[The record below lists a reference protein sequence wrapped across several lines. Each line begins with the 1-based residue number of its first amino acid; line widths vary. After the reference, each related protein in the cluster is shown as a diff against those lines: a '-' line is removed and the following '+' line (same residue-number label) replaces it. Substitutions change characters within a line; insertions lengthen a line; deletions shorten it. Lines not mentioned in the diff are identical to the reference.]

1 MKEYTMALPSLSKA
15 IATTKNP
22 LLTTTLAFL
31 LVALAFVP
39 EIALAQVSE
48 TQDKVCGF
56 FGGISTILNAA
67 SIVVV
72 TVAVIFSGYQIA
84 FAHKRISDV
93 TPPLLGGVLIGA
105 AAQIAKMVVQGK
117 DGTSTASAGAGSC
130 SATGFMMDAVNTAMH
145 LLHLHA

>member
-1 MKEYTMALPSLSKA
+1 MALPSLSKA
-15 IATTKNP
+15 FAQTKNP

-31 LVALAFVP
+31 AVTLAFVP
-39 EIALAQVSE
+39 DLALAQVGE
-48 TQDKVCGF
+48 TQTKVCGF
-56 FGGISTILNAA
+56 FGGINTILNAA

-105 AAQIAKMVVQGK
+105 AAQIARMVVSGDDK
-117 DGTSTASAGAGSC
+117 TSTGQCGP
-130 SATGFMMDAVNTAMH
+130 TGFMMEAINTAMH
-145 LLHLHA
+145 LLHFHA

>member
-1 MKEYTMALPSLSKA
+1 MSLPSLSKA

-22 LLTTTLAFL
+22 LLTTALAFL
-31 LVALAFVP
+31 FVALAFVP
-39 EIALAQVSE
+39 EIALAQVSD

-56 FGGISTILNAA
+56 FGGINTILNAA

-117 DGTSTASAGAGSC
+117 DGSGTSAAGGSC
-130 SATGFMMDAVNTAMH
+130 SSTGFLMDAANAAMH
-145 LLHLHA
+145 LLHFHA

>member
-1 MKEYTMALPSLSKA
+1 MALPSFSKA
-15 IATTKNP
+15 IAQTKNP

-31 LVALAFVP
+31 AVALAFVP
-39 EIALAQVSE
+39 ELALAQVGE
-48 TQDKVCGF
+48 TQTKVCGF

-93 TPPLLGGVLIGA
+93 TPPLIGGVLIGA
-105 AAQIAKMVVQGK
+105 AAQIAKMVVSGDDK
-117 DGTSTASAGAGSC
+117 TATNQCG
-130 SATGFMMDAVNTAMH
+130 ATGFLMDAVNSAIH
-145 LLHLHA
+145 LLQFHA